1 MKREKEEQK
10 KKGEKEEEEDWKEEK
25 SPVLFISETVPFN
38 DGRDNW
44 FPYHGEDAE
53 MTIASWDPVLKIDL
67 TSIRLLAAARVA
79 GGRRA
84 QGHSSHSEIQYIM
97 YIE

>member
-1 MKREKEEQK
+1 
-10 KKGEKEEEEDWKEEK
+10 
-25 SPVLFISETVPFN
+25 
-38 DGRDNW
+38 
-44 FPYHGEDAE
+44 

-67 TSIRLLAAARVA
+67 TSIRLLAARVA

-84 QGHSSHSEIQYIM
+84 QGHSSHSGIQYIM